1 MRILKEMPI
10 VTGPMLL
17 VFNKSD
23 RVSSEVLAI
32 AQEEYPNALFIS
44 ATERLG
50 LETLRRRLLQLVD
63 YAVTV

>member
-1 MRILKEMPI
+1 
-10 VTGPMLL
+10 MLL